1 MDKSNYLNTLKLVKN
16 TKDKIKIDYILNVSK
31 PGKNISVPDPYYDI
45 DKGFENVYHLL
56 NNSCEKIK
64 IQLEKE
70 FNDQR

>member
-1 MDKSNYLNTLKLVKN
+1 MDKSIYFNTLKLVKN
-16 TKDKIKIDYILNVSK
+16 IKDKIKIDYILNVSK
-31 PGKNISVPDPYYDI
+31 PGKNISVPDPYYS

-70 FNDQR
+70 FSDQR